1 MNQSLKVQPHHLVR
15 GAYLYVR
22 QSSMRQVIE
31 NVESTKRQYALRGRA
46 VALGWRD
53 DQIIVIDNDQGESG
67 ASAAWREG
75 FQRLVTDV
83 GMGHAGIVMGLEV
96 SRLARNNAD
105 WHRLLEICALSD
117 TLILDE
123 DGVYDPASFNDRL
136 LLGLK
141 GTMSEAE
148 LHVLKAR
155 LRGGILNKARRG
167 EYHCPLP
174 TGFVY
179 DEAGNVVLDP
189 DVQIRETIA
198 YFFETFS
205 RVGSASQMV
214 KVFRNEGLLC
224 PSRLRVGDTVVFRP
238 LTAWTATRML
248 NNPRYAG
255 VYAYGRRQYRRAL
268 DGKKQV
274 QRKRDSSDWVACI
287 PNAHPGYISW
297 ERFHENL
304 KILESNGRPY
314 ELARA
319 SPPREGAAL
328 LQGRAICGR
337 CGRHF
342 RVRYATR
349 RGRQEAW
356 YVCDRGHTARGEL
369 NCQSIAGA
377 PIDQAVGSFVAEE
390 MTPAAVELAIEIRR
404 EVEARCEE
412 ADQLRCRAIERA
424 QIEADLAQRRFMLV
438 DPSNRL
444 VADTLEREWNEKLR
458 ALAETREERERA
470 RQQDH
475 VVIDEAVRQRLVA
488 MTTDFR
494 KLWDDPDTAN
504 RERKR
509 LLAYIIEDATLIK
522 IPAEG
527 ITKIHVRFK
536 GGTTKTL
543 TTRNPKSSSQQI
555 KTRPE
560 VVQLVDQLLDQ
571 HVYSEIA
578 AILNERG
585 FRSGASARPGRAA
598 DCFSAKHVAYLMHTY
613 GLRSRYARLRH
624 RGMLNKKEMADRL
637 NVHEQTVDR
646 WAKHGII
653 KAHLYNDHGWQLYE
667 LPGSN
672 MPAKHCSRWDRLVDR
687 AAGTQASAQN
697 AALETKE
704 V

>member
-1 MNQSLKVQPHHLVR
+1 M
-15 GAYLYVR
+15 
-22 QSSMRQVIE
+22 
-31 NVESTKRQYALRGRA
+31 
-46 VALGWRD
+46 
-53 DQIIVIDNDQGESG
+53 
-67 ASAAWREG
+67 
-75 FQRLVTDV
+75 
-83 GMGHAGIVMGLEV
+83 
-96 SRLARNNAD
+96 
-105 WHRLLEICALSD
+105 
-117 TLILDE
+117 
-123 DGVYDPASFNDRL
+123 
-136 LLGLK
+136 
-141 GTMSEAE
+141 
-148 LHVLKAR
+148 
-155 LRGGILNKARRG
+155 RGGILNKVRRG
-167 EYHCPLP
+167 EYRCPLP

-179 DEAGNVVLDP
+179 DEAGHVVLDP
-189 DVQIRETIA
+189 DAQIRETIA

-255 VYAYGRRQYRRAL
+255 AYAYGRRQYRRAL

-274 QRKRDSSDWVACI
+274 QRKRELGDWIACI

-297 ERFHENL
+297 ERFQENL
-304 KILESNGRPY
+304 KILESNGRAY

-328 LQGRAICGR
+328 LQGRAVCGR

-377 PIDQAVGSFVAEE
+377 PIDEGVGSLVAEE

-412 ADQLRCRAIERA
+412 ADQLRCRAMERA
-424 QIEADLAQRRFMLV
+424 QIQADLAQRRFMLV

-475 VVIDEAVRQRLVA
+475 VVLDEAVRQRLVA

-536 GGTTKTL
+536 GGRTKML
-543 TTRNPKSSSQQI
+543 TTRNPKSSAQQI
-555 KTRPE
+555 KTQPE
-560 VVQLVDQLLDQ
+560 VVQLVDQLLDH

-585 FRSGASARPGRAA
+585 FRPGASARPGRAA
-598 DCFSAKHVAYLMHTY
+598 DRFSAKHVAYLMHTY
-613 GLRSRYARLRH
+613 GLRSRYDRLRQ
-624 RGMLNKKEMADRL
+624 RGMLNKREMADRL
-637 NVHEQTVDR
+637 GVHEQTVDR
-646 WAKHGII
+646 WAKHRLIG
-653 KAHLYNDHGWQLYE
+653 AHFYNDHGWQLYE
-667 LPGSN
+667 PPGLN
-672 MPAKHCSRWDRLVDR
+672 TPAKHCSRWDRLADR
-687 AAGTQASAQN
+687 AAGLQTGLQN
-697 AALETKE
+697 VGLELKE

>member
-1 MNQSLKVQPHHLVR
+1 MNESLKVQPHHLER

-31 NVESTKRQYALRGRA
+31 NIESTKRQYALHGRA

-105 WHRLLEICALSD
+105 WHRLLEICALAD

-155 LRGGILNKARRG
+155 LRGGILNKVRRG
-167 EYHCPLP
+167 EYRCPLP

-189 DVQIRETIA
+189 DTQIRETIA

-214 KVFRNEGLLC
+214 KVFRNEGVLC

-255 VYAYGRRQYRRAL
+255 AYAYGRRQYRRAL

-274 QRKRDSSDWVACI
+274 QRKRESGDWLACI

-304 KILESNGRPY
+304 KILERNGRAY
-314 ELARA
+314 EVARA

-328 LQGRAICGR
+328 LQGRAVCGR
-337 CGRHF
+337 CGRYF

-377 PIDQAVGSFVAEE
+377 PVDEAVGSLVAEE

-404 EVEARCEE
+404 EVEARHEE

-424 QIEADLAQRRFMLV
+424 QIAADLAQRRFMLV

-458 ALAETREERERA
+458 ALAGIREERERA

-475 VVIDEAVRQRLVA
+475 VVLDDAVRQRLAA

-536 GGTTKTL
+536 GGRTETL
-543 TTRNPKSSSQQI
+543 TTRNPKSSAQQI

-560 VVQLVDQLLDQ
+560 VVRLVDQLLDH

-578 AILNERG
+578 VILNERG
-585 FRSGASARPGRAA
+585 IRPGASARPGRAA
-598 DCFSAKHVAYLMHTY
+598 DRFSAKHVAYLMHAY
-613 GLRSRYARLRH
+613 GLRSRYDRLRQC
-624 RGMLNKKEMADRL
+624 GMLNKREIAARL
-637 NVHEQTVDR
+637 GVHEQTIDR
-646 WAKHGII
+646 WAKAGLIR
-653 KAHLYNDHGWQLYE
+653 AHLYNDHGWQLYE
-667 LPGSN
+667 PPGPN
-672 MPAKHCSRWDRLVDR
+672 MPAKHCSRWDRLADR
-687 AAGTQASAQN
+687 AGLQAGLHN
-697 AALETKE
+697 VGLELKE
-704 V
+704 M

>member
-1 MNQSLKVQPHHLVR
+1 MTRVVR
-15 GAYLYVR
+15 TIA
-22 QSSMRQVIE
+22 
-31 NVESTKRQYALRGRA
+31 
-46 VALGWRD
+46 
-53 DQIIVIDNDQGESG
+53 
-67 ASAAWREG
+67 
-75 FQRLVTDV
+75 
-83 GMGHAGIVMGLEV
+83 
-96 SRLARNNAD
+96 
-105 WHRLLEICALSD
+105 C
-117 TLILDE
+117 
-123 DGVYDPASFNDRL
+123 
-136 LLGLK
+136 
-141 GTMSEAE
+141 EAE

-155 LRGGILNKARRG
+155 LRGGILNKVRRG

-174 TGFVY
+174 TGFIY

-189 DVQIRETIA
+189 DAQIRETIA

-205 RVGSASQMV
+205 RVGSASQVV
-214 KVFRNEGLLC
+214 KVFRNAGLLC

-255 VYAYGRRQYRRAL
+255 AYAYGRRQYRRAL
-268 DGKKQV
+268 DGKKKV
-274 QRKRDSSDWVACI
+274 QRKRELGDGLACI

-297 ERFHENL
+297 ERFQENL
-304 KILESNGRPY
+304 KILENNGRPY

-328 LQGRAICGR
+328 LLGRAICGR

-369 NCQSIAGA
+369 NCQSISGA
-377 PIDQAVGSFVAEE
+377 PIDEAIGSLVAEE
-390 MTPAAVELAIEIRR
+390 MTPAAVEMAIEIRR

-412 ADQLRCRAIERA
+412 SDQLRCRAIERA

-475 VVIDEAVRQRLVA
+475 VFLDEAVHQRLVA
-488 MTTDFR
+488 MTTDFH

-536 GGTTKTL
+536 GGRTETL
-543 TTRNPKSSSQQI
+543 TTQNPKSSAQQI

-560 VVQLVDQLLDQ
+560 IVQLVDQLLDQ

-585 FRSGASARPGRAA
+585 FRPGASARPGRA
-598 DCFSAKHVAYLMHTY
+598 DDHFSAKHVAYLMHTY
-613 GLRSRYARLRH
+613 GLRSRYDRLRQH
-624 RGMLNKKEMADRL
+624 GMLNKKEMADRL
-637 NVHEQTVDR
+637 GVHEQTVDR
-646 WAKHGII
+646 WAEHGLI
-653 KAHLYNDHGWQLYE
+653 KAHFYNDHGWQLYE
-667 LPGSN
+667 PPGPN
-672 MPAKHCSRWDRLVDR
+672 TPAKHCSRWDRLVDR
-687 AAGTQASAQN
+687 AAGLQEGLQN
-697 AALETKE
+697 VGLELKE